1 MCYYYYGDDMD
12 VKIDESRS
20 RSRRSNNE
28 KKNIVVTEEKVEKK
42 VEKKGFK
49 WKKFFSIIVS
59 IIFCIFLIIIYARF
73 KATSGLKVYE
83 YKVSD
88 SSLPDSFHGVKVV
101 QFSDLYFG
109 NTVDI
114 DYLNS
119 IVSSINKLNPDIV
132 VFTGDLISHEVDD
145 ETKNKIV
152 ECLKSINPVIGKYA
166 VKGDSDIDLFDEII
180 KSSGFVNVSNSSV
193 KAFYKSDTP
202 IVITGQDVQS
212 DLFSILLI
220 HQPDSLDS
228 FENKPNF
235 AIAGHSLNGQI
246 NIPII
251 KKLLL
256 KTGSKKYYNGFY
268 DVDDT
273 TLYVS
278 NGIGTPDFKYRL
290 FNKPSITLFRLT
302 KY

>member
-12 VKIDESRS
+12 VKIDNIGKSRS
-20 RSRRSNNE
+20 RSRSNDE
-28 KKNIVVTEEKVEKK
+28 KKNVVVTEEK

-49 WKKFFSIIVS
+49 WKKFFSIIIS

-101 QFSDLYFG
+101 QFSDLYYG

-114 DYLNS
+114 DYLES
-119 IVSSINKLNPDIV
+119 IVSSINKLKPDIV

-180 KSSGFVNVSNSSV
+180 KSSGFVDVSDSSV

-202 IVITGQDVQS
+202 ILITGQDVQS
-212 DLFSILLI
+212 DLFSILLL

-228 FENKPNF
+228 FENKPKF

-251 KKLLL
+251 KKLFL
-256 KTGSKKYYNGFY
+256 KNGSKKYYNGFY

>member
-1 MCYYYYGDDMD
+1 MD
-12 VKIDESRS
+12 IKIDDVENKSRS
-20 RSRRSNNE
+20 RSRSNNE
-28 KKNIVVTEEKVEKK
+28 KKDIKVTEEK

-73 KATSGLKVYE
+73 KATSGLKIYE

-101 QFSDLYFG
+101 QFSDLYYG

-114 DYLNS
+114 DYLND

-145 ETKNKIV
+145 
-152 ECLKSINPVIGKYA
+152 SVIGKYA

-180 KSSGFVNVSNSSV
+180 RSSGFVDVSNSSV

-202 IVITGQDVQS
+202 ILITGQDVKS
-212 DLFSILLI
+212 DLFGIFLI

-228 FENKPNF
+228 FENKPKF

-251 KKLLL
+251 KKLFL

-268 DVDDT
+268 DVGDT

>member
-1 MCYYYYGDDMD
+1 MD
-12 VKIDESRS
+12 IKVDGIVENKSRS
-20 RSRRSNNE
+20 RSRSHDE
-28 KKNIVVTEEKVEKK
+28 KKDIKITEEK

-49 WKKFFSIIVS
+49 WKKFFSIIIS
-59 IIFCIFLIIIYARF
+59 IIFCIFLIVIYARF

-114 DYLNS
+114 DYLDD
-119 IVSSINKLNPDIV
+119 IVSSINNLKPDIV

-145 ETKNKIV
+145 ETKAKII
-152 ECLKSINPVIGKYA
+152 ESLKSINPVIGKYA
-166 VKGDSDIDLFDEII
+166 VKGDADIDLFDEII
-180 KSSGFVNVSNSSV
+180 KASGFVNVSNSSV

-246 NIPII
+246 NIPIV
-251 KKLLL
+251 KKLFL
-256 KTGSKKYYNGFY
+256 KNGSKKYYNGFY
-268 DVDDT
+268 DADDT

-278 NGIGTPDFKYRL
+278 NGIGTPEFKYRL

>member
-12 VKIDESRS
+12 VKIDDIGKSRS
-20 RSRRSNNE
+20 RSRSNDE
-28 KKNIVVTEEKVEKK
+28 KKNVTVTEEK

-101 QFSDLYFG
+101 QFSDLYYG

-114 DYLNS
+114 DYLES
-119 IVSSINKLNPDIV
+119 IVSSINKLKPDIV

-145 ETKNKIV
+145 ETKNKII
-152 ECLKSINPVIGKYA
+152 ECLKSINSVIGKYA

-180 KSSGFVNVSNSSV
+180 RSSGFVDVSNSSV

-202 IVITGQDVQS
+202 ILITGQDVQS
-212 DLFSILLI
+212 DLFGILLI

-228 FENKPNF
+228 FENKPKF

-251 KKLLL
+251 KKLFL
-256 KTGSKKYYNGFY
+256 KNGSKKYYNGFY

-273 TLYVS
+273 NLYVS